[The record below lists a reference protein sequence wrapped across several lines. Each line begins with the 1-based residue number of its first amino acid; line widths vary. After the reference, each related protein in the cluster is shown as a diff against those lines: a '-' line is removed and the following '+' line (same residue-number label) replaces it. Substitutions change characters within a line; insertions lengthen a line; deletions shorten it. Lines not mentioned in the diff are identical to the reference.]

1 MVRTRRTVPLALL
14 GVLLLSLATAP
25 VSAQKPKSQAKT
37 ASPPK
42 AAISISTARVDE
54 AFTGDLD
61 AMVKRRIIRAAVAY
75 NQTHY
80 FIDKGV
86 QRGMAYESLMLFE
99 NELNTNVKNPSDQVH
114 VVFIPMS
121 RDELIPSL
129 INGKADV
136 AAAQLT
142 VTPDRQTLVAFSNPT
157 MSNVNEIV
165 VTGPGAPTI
174 MTKADLAG
182 QEVFVRKSSS
192 YYDSLVALN
201 GRLKAQ
207 GKREVILKPAPET
220 LEDEDLMEMVN
231 AGLVKIIVVDNT
243 SARLWKKVL
252 PHIVLHE
259 NVAPRTGGNL
269 AVAMRKDNP
278 KLLKAANT
286 WIDKYG
292 PRTSFGNQM
301 IQRYTVN
308 TKFVKNATSDAEM
321 QRFQAIVGFFRKYG
335 EEYGVD
341 AVLMAAQGYQE
352 SGLNQN
358 AKSSVGA
365 IGVMQVMPKT
375 GKELAVGD
383 IRQVEANI
391 HAGVKYIRYMMDTY
405 YKDEPMDDLNKGL
418 FAFAGYNAG
427 PNRIKQ
433 LRIETKKRGLN
444 PNLWFNNVERVVSEK
459 IGRETVNYVA
469 NIYKY
474 YVAYTLTLEQ
484 RDARL
489 KAKGASN

>member
-1 MVRTRRTVPLALL
+1 
-14 GVLLLSLATAP
+14 
-25 VSAQKPKSQAKT
+25 
-37 ASPPK
+37 
-42 AAISISTARVDE
+42 
-54 AFTGDLD
+54 
-61 AMVKRRIIRAAVAY
+61 
-75 NQTHY
+75 
-80 FIDKGV
+80 
-86 QRGMAYESLMLFE
+86 
-99 NELNTNVKNPSDQVH
+99 
-114 VVFIPMS
+114 
-121 RDELIPSL
+121 
-129 INGKADV
+129 
-136 AAAQLT
+136 
-142 VTPDRQTLVAFSNPT
+142 

-165 VTGPGAPTI
+165 VTGPGAPNI
-174 MTKADLAG
+174 MTKA
-182 QEVFVRKSSS
+182 SSS